1 MYPTYFKVET
11 FNIATEKL
19 EIEEG
24 LIYSDNF
31 VSAMKKIEDYYG
43 DDLNK
48 VEIKLFQDGLIILPS
63 EIMKPVYDYL
73 ESEEQ

>member
-11 FNIATEKL
+11 FNIVTEKL

-63 EIMKPVYDYL
+63 EIMKLVYDYL
-73 ESEEQ
+73 ESEEL

>member
-48 VEIKLFQDGLIILPS
+48 VEIKLFQDGLIILPP

-73 ESEEQ
+73 ESEEL